1 MWLYFWNTCL
11 DLIVWIDRRVKRL
24 YEFAYARK
32 EARRQ
37 ERET

>member
-1 MWLYFWNTCL
+1 MRLYFWNTAI

-32 EARRQ
+32 EASK
-37 ERET
+37 